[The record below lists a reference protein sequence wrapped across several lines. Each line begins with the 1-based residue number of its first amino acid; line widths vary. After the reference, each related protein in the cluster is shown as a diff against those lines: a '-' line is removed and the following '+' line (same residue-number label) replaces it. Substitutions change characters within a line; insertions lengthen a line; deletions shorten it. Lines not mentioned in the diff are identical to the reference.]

1 MQRTVGRATAL
12 IATIALALG
21 AGAAARA
28 DVNAG
33 AALVQKNGCQGC
45 HGTKFEGTS
54 GFPALYGIEHK
65 LSHDQIV
72 DAIQHPKAPMPNF
85 GFTSGQAG
93 DIADYLASLDG
104 GASQNEPTITITPPH
119 PIDNV
124 EITVRFPGTPP
135 AHVTALATMAMGS
148 MPMHSATVVLKQGG
162 DPHLYTGKIEF
173 SMGGPWTIH
182 VKYDGK
188 QLDQPIT
195 VGQ

>member
-12 IATIALALG
+12 IATIALSLG
-21 AGAAARA
+21 ATAAARA

-45 HGTKFEGTS
+45 HGANFEGTS

-65 LSHDQIV
+65 RSHDQIV

-104 GASQNEPTITITPPH
+104 GASQNRPTITITPAH
-119 PIDNV
+119 PIDDV
-124 EITVRFPGTPP
+124 EITVHFPGTPP
-135 AHVTALATMAMGS
+135 KHVTAVATMSMGS
-148 MPMHSATVVLKQGG
+148 MPMHSPTVVLKQGG
-162 DPHLYTGKIEF
+162 DSHLYTGKIEF
-173 SMGGPWTIH
+173 SMGGPWTIR

-188 QLDQPIT
+188 QLDQPIS